1 MTKRWAFSQN
11 LASYLAPIK
20 RMQVFIS
27 WLFTWFFHNWT
38 ILISYIKFLLYGSV
52 NVISHC
58 SLALLICPYWN
69 LNSFCY
75 TGSAVASVAVDP
87 SGRLLATGQED
98 SSCMLYDIR
107 GGRMVQS
114 YHPHSSDVRSVRF
127 SPGAHYLLTGSYDMK
142 IKVTDLQGEGDRSLS
157 LFLVSTVLFGGL
169 YFFWYDWL
177 YNSFKF

>member
-1 MTKRWAFSQN
+1 MYDSVKINSCWSLT
-11 LASYLAPIK
+11 
-20 RMQVFIS
+20 V
-27 WLFTWFFHNWT
+27 
-38 ILISYIKFLLYGSV
+38 LIF
-52 NVISHC
+52 
-58 SLALLICPYWN
+58 AYWN
-69 LNSFCY
+69 FHSSCS

-142 IKVTDLQGEGDRSLS
+142 IKVTDLQGDGSCS
-157 LFLVSTVLFGGL
+157 PLFF
-169 YFFWYDWL
+169 
-177 YNSFKF
+177 